1 MAPLR
6 RMSSTRQSHAAPAA
20 PCSAWL
26 RGALA
31 RQPRRAGC
39 AARAVG
45 KAWPLAGGA
54 GERAAGAG
62 AKCRLFFLSAFR

>member
-31 RQPRRAGC
+31 RQPRRAG
-39 AARAVG
+39 
-45 KAWPLAGGA
+45 
-54 GERAAGAG
+54 ERAAGAG